1 MENWWGSWQ
10 LQPGFKV
17 EQRESHIKPFVF
29 DTFINMKQLLAAE
42 TSGSWVSVTTFVY
55 VLLRR
60 LSANMWGFQRKAA
73 PYDVHQSIARIL
85 LLSKCSQLFG
95 LWSLADSASQHQPS
109 SRSRRGESGEATEW
123 LSKMLFFFCCCWPN
137 CFYALPAETFF
148 WDDGVLLYL
157 QKQGKTNCSH
167 CLKPSDASIFVSPE
181 KCSIMPLFFFSQWA
195 TPIFH
200 KLPIFSIFFST

>member
-60 LSANMWGFQRKAA
+60 LSANMWGFQRRAA

-123 LSKMLFFFCCCWPN
+123 LSKMLFFF
-137 CFYALPAETFF
+137 
-148 WDDGVLLYL
+148 LLL
-157 QKQGKTNCSH
+157 LAQLLLRATSRN
-167 CLKPSDASIFVSPE
+167 
-181 KCSIMPLFFFSQWA
+181 LFFFRWWSIVVFA
-195 TPIFH
+195 KAGKN
-200 KLPIFSIFFST
+200 KLQPLSETKRRKYLCIPWEMFYNAVIFFSPVSNSDLP